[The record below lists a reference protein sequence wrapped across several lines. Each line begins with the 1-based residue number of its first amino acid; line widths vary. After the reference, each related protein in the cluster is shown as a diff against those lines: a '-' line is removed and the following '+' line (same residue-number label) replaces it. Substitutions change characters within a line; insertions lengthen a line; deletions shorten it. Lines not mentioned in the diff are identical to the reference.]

1 MPNEVELRFF
11 ARLEKEG
18 FLARSQVPGTVR
30 KSNAYAALVSA
41 QILREEGRGGGYIV
55 RVVDGAALG
64 QHLDSRYPG
73 RHQLHQA
80 DAAGNLHRYR
90 DSKAGKRPSAG
101 LVLLRGEGSIQLN
114 GRTLDLGDFTQQF
127 GCFACQKPDLAAS
140 RICTVENLDSFLR
153 AEEVLGPDWI
163 FVHPYGRLGKTT
175 FTGLDCQKLLHFG
188 DYDYTGLDEYLRLQA
203 SFPRAQLYLPAD
215 LESAWQRFSKP
226 LKAGAIPSTR
236 VQSSDDAGIRRIR
249 QLLATTNQF
258 LEQQALFILQVPP
271 P

>member
-11 ARLEKEG
+11 ERLEKEG

-41 QILREEGRGGGYIV
+41 TILREEGRGGGYIV
-55 RVVDGAALG
+55 RVVDAAALG
-64 QHLDSRYPG
+64 QYLDSRYPG

-101 LVLLRGEGSIQLN
+101 LVLLRGEGSVQLN
-114 GRTLDLGDFTQQF
+114 GQTLDLGSFTRQF

-140 RICTVENLDSFLR
+140 RICTVENLDSFLN
-153 AEEVLGPDWI
+153 AEAVLGAGWV

-175 FTGLDCQKLLHFG
+175 FNGLNCEELLHFG
-188 DYDYTGLDEYLRLQA
+188 DYDYTGLDEYLRLHA

-215 LESAWQRFSKP
+215 LASTWQRFSRP
-226 LKAGAIPSTR
+226 LKAGATASAR
-236 VQSSDDAGIRRIR
+236 VQHSDDAGVSFIR
-249 QLLATTNQF
+249 QLLATTNRF
-258 LEQQALFILQVPP
+258 LEQQALFIPQVPP